1 MSVKI
6 NKNPNNILTL
16 EELNKWNGIPTTVI
30 SDAMDRTNGMDGNI
44 KAIAPPMPF
53 VGQALTV
60 DPLERSNTALHYALE
75 AAWPTC
81 VMVVNAHA
89 NMASAVWGGVSI
101 QAAKSRGIAAIVID
115 GCARDINM
123 LLASGV
129 PIYCR
134 GIAPN
139 GPNWD
144 IGGAV
149 NGPITCGGI
158 DVAPGDIII
167 GDDDGVVVLPPSRM
181 EGLMEKCQERVGER
195 AKFLQRITSGTDSY
209 QAWDLPAP
217 EKTN

>member
-6 NKNPNNILTL
+6 NENPKNILTH
-16 EELNKWNGIPTTVI
+16 EELNRWRGIPTTVI
-30 SDAMDRTNGMDGNI
+30 SDAMDRSNGMDGNI

-60 DPLERSNTALHYALE
+60 DPLERNNSALHYALE
-75 AAWPTC
+75 AAWPGC

-134 GIAPN
+134 GVTPN

-144 IGGAV
+144 VGGTV
-149 NGPITCGGI
+149 NSPITCGGI
-158 DVAPGDIII
+158 DVAPGDIIV
-167 GDDDGVVVLPPSRM
+167 GDDDGVVVLPSTQM
-181 EGLMEKCQERVGER
+181 DGLLEKCHERVDER
-195 AKFLQRITSGTDSY
+195 TKFLQRISSGTDSY

-217 EKTN
+217 NKIN